1 MAAAVAIIAAMDFP
15 AIGELLPHAGAML
28 LLRRVVAHDE
38 HQTTCAV
45 DVADSALFRRG
56 DGTIPAFVAIEYM
69 AQCIAA
75 HGGLRARAGGAPVRV
90 GLLLGTRRVN
100 LHAAHFAPATPL
112 RVTARHAHGS
122 GGMLSFDCSV
132 WSSDETPLAEG
143 RLNVYIPED
152 PDQLLEK
159 LQK

>member
-1 MAAAVAIIAAMDFP
+1 MTTAGVAEWP
-15 AIGELLPHAGAML
+15 APG
-28 LLRRVVAHDE
+28 D
-38 HQTTCAV
+38 
-45 DVADSALFRRG
+45 AL
-56 DGTIPAFVAIEYM
+56 TS
-69 AQCIAA
+69 
-75 HGGLRARAGGAPVRV
+75 
-90 GLLLGTRRVN
+90 TRD
-100 LHAAHFAPATPL
+100 LIAAHFASAAPL

-152 PDQLLEK
+152 PDQLLET